1 MKPSVRN
8 LASSTKNPASEIKVL
23 GVDGFALRRGCE
35 YDTLPKYAH
44 S

>member
-1 MKPSVRN
+1 MEPSVRN
-8 LASSTKNPASEIKVL
+8 LAASTKNPASEIKVL
-23 GVDGFALRRGCE
+23 GVDGFAPQRGCE